1 MRALKTLVVVM
12 GIMLVVGFA
21 ALVAVIAGRVSRGGS
36 SGDAAGRS
44 FPATAIEI
52 PRGARIEAM
61 TTAPNR
67 LILDLVLADGGRQLV
82 FLDMNSGARLGT
94 IELHQAR

>member
-1 MRALKTLVVVM
+1 MRALKILVVLM

-36 SGDAAGRS
+36 GAAAGS
-44 FPATAIEI
+44 PFPATAIEI

-67 LILDLVLADGGRQLV
+67 LILDLVLADGRRQLV
-82 FLDMNSGARLGT
+82 FLDINSGARLGT
-94 IELHQAR
+94 IELRPAR